1 MEQCVKVGTFGL
13 NRKHLLGKVEPG
25 DKLVC
30 CAGKGDWKII
40 GLGTVSGA
48 HYVDDS
54 KIFLSDGLFPDR
66 FDFSAERLASD
77 AEVNLMTIID
87 DLSFV
92 TNVAYWAVYFRNG
105 IVEMTKDD
113 WQLVT
118 SKISSKPVSTG

>member
-30 CAGKGDWKII
+30 CAGKGDWKIV